1 MIVLAVA
8 VGGALGTGLRW
19 LADTGLPRPSGFPL
33 GITLVNVLGSFL
45 LGVVAGLEVADGSVW
60 VTPFTAGVLGGF
72 TTYSTWMVDIDR
84 APTAVRSIVILAIP
98 LGAGLIAAAV
108 GVFTGSSIG

>member
-1 MIVLAVA
+1 MIVVAVA
-8 VGGALGTGLRW
+8 LGGAFGTGLRW
-19 LADTGLPRPSGFPL
+19 LADVGLPRPSGFPL

-45 LGVVAGLEVADGSVW
+45 LGVVAGLEVVEGSAW

-84 APTAVRSIVILAIP
+84 ASTAMRSIVVMAVP
-98 LGAGLIAAAV
+98 LGAGLVAAAV
-108 GVFTGSSIG
+108 GVLTGSSIG